1 MERGGEGGRES
12 CEDGRASNA
21 PSQPQF
27 SRGAQGRSAPR
38 RDPAR
43 MAASRAKVEITQE
56 DLHAVIRKWQ
66 GEITRFACV
75 GSYEDIV
82 RKNVNFLKSV
92 NERTARLSA
101 KDLQKGLKE
110 VLGEADPTS
119 TAWAKMMVETLSWC
133 NKRSGN
139 KDLQRFP
146 PAVQAVI
153 HARGVEVVGS
163 EQHSAASQTPPS
175 SAKPR
180 GSPGAASAA
189 SGGSASSVAERG
201 AAILAIYGAKSP
213 PRKRKGDEGMQIIL
227 SQETVASSP
236 PSKRKAGAA
245 FVLRFVVTNKKG
257 RERERERGR

>member
-1 MERGGEGGRES
+1 
-12 CEDGRASNA
+12 
-21 PSQPQF
+21 
-27 SRGAQGRSAPR
+27 
-38 RDPAR
+38 

-66 GEITRFACV
+66 GEIRSFVCV

-82 RKNVNFLKSV
+82 RKNANFLKSV

-119 TAWAKMMVETLSWC
+119 TARAKMMVDTLSWC

-163 EQHSAASQTPPS
+163 EQHSPASQTPPS

-213 PRKRKGDEGMQIIL
+213 PRKRQGDEGAQITP

-236 PSKRKAGAA
+236 RNTRKAGAA
-245 FVLRFVVTNKKG
+245 VARHFAAANIF
-257 RERERERGR
+257 